1 MSQKF
6 KGNATLLLTAIVWGT
21 GFIAQKLGNEVLPPM
36 TFNAVRQLMAALV
49 LCPVLAINLKRTGYL
64 SKAKNTVSQLEFK
77 RNKLIKGGLACGVF
91 MMIGTM
97 CQQIGLVTVSAG
109 KSGFISA
116 IYIVFVPLFSVVL
129 GNKVKTKTFACIA
142 LAMAGFALLS
152 LKGGLGGATAGDWL
166 TLLSAA
172 AFAAQIVTVNMFVD
186 SHNDILLSVIQMG
199 VSGIIGLPISLIVQM
214 PAISAI
220 IEAMPV
226 LLYSAVVS
234 TAIGYTLQIVGQKYT
249 DSTTAALIMSLEAVF
264 AAIFGAIFL
273 AERMAGRELLG
284 CVVIFVA
291 VILDQ
296 IDLRTIIRKK

>member
-1 MSQKF
+1 MSNKF
-6 KGNATLLLTAIVWGT
+6 KGNTVLLITAIVWGT

-49 LCPVLAINLKRTGYL
+49 LCPVLAISLKKSGYL
-64 SKAKNTVSQLEFK
+64 SKQKNTVSQLSFK
-77 RNKLIKGGLACGVF
+77 KSKLIKGGLTCGLF

-97 CQQIGLVTVSAG
+97 CQQIGMVTVSAG

-129 GNKVKTKTFACIA
+129 GNKVKPKTFACIA
-142 LAMAGFALLS
+142 LALAGFALLS
-152 LKGGLGGATAGDWL
+152 LKGGLGGATVGDWL

-172 AFAAQIVTVNMFVD
+172 GFAAQIVTINAFVD
-186 SHNDILLSVIQMG
+186 KHNDIFLSVIQMG
-199 VSGIIGLPISLIVQM
+199 FCGTVGLLIAVLAEHPSM
-214 PAISAI
+214 SAI
-220 IEAMPV
+220 GECMPI
-226 LLYSAVVS
+226 LLYSTFVP
-234 TAIGYTLQIVGQKYT
+234 TAIGYTLQIVGQKFT